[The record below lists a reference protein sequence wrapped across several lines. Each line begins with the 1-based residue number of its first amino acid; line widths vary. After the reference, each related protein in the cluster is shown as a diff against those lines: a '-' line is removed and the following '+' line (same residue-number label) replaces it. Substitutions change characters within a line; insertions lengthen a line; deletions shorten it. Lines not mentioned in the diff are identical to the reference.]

1 MCFGRGKT
9 EKRRDPEI
17 RRSIDEVIREITA
30 EHPLYRGIQPK
41 TSVQSDG
48 NTLLIFEKNEKTED
62 GLPIKL
68 VLRVT
73 VSPAGKILKK
83 SGSK

>member
-1 MCFGRGKT
+1 MCFGLGKSG
-9 EKRRDPEI
+9 KRNEPE
-17 RRSIDEVIREITA
+17 RKRSTGEVIREIQNNY
-30 EHPLYRGIQPK
+30 PLYQGVQPK
-41 TSVQSDG
+41 SKVQSDG

-68 VLRVT
+68 TLRVT
-73 VSPAGKILKK
+73 VSPNGKILKV